1 MSEWTDETARWYA
14 ERYGEYP
21 TNRAAIELAALRPTD
36 VVIDIGCGTASAL
49 RHAASV
55 VTEGRLIG
63 IDPIPT
69 MLEIARERVSAHP
82 ARDRIELIVA
92 AAHDLPLEDDIADV
106 IFALDS
112 FDHWGVHRARGLAEV
127 ARVLAPTGRF
137 IVIKDGGL
145 PKADASGKQFEAMLS
160 EHGLESRHSE
170 AVEFEG
176 VAFHWWEIAHTE

>member
-21 TNRAAIELAALRPTD
+21 TNRIAVELAALSSKD
-36 VVIDIGCGTASAL
+36 AVIDIGCGTASAL

-63 IDPIPT
+63 VDPIPT
-69 MLEIARERVSAHP
+69 MLELARERVDAHP
-82 ARDRIELIVA
+82 ARDRIELVSA
-92 AAHDLPLEDDIADV
+92 VAHDLPLEDDIADV

-112 FDHWGVHRARGLAEV
+112 FDHWGEHRAEGLAEV
-127 ARVLAPTGRF
+127 ARVLAPNGRF

-145 PKADASGKQFEAMLS
+145 PEADASGQKFEAMLS
-160 EHGLESRHSE
+160 EHGLESRRSE
-170 AVEFEG
+170 TLTIEDIT
-176 VAFHWWEIAHTE
+176 FHWWEIVHAR